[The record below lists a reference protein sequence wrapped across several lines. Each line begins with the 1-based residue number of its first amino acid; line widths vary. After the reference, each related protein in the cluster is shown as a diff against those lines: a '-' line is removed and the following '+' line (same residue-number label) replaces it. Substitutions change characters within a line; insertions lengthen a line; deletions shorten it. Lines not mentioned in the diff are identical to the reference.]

1 MEQPISK
8 VREPHI
14 CRTLITAL
22 IMAGKT
28 CTDIMAVC
36 KDMGHQCVEVDV
48 TESAK
53 ALRDVLPKT
62 LTKLIDQTAPFRIT
76 EPIHVE
82 WMKTLGVFEILDFMA
97 RKDIEDPPP
106 YFKWIRDAI
115 WICSNPPIHAL
126 VNALLFNGDTS
137 TDVADVIQFKYRKQ
151 ISTEALELYQKL
163 FFNVD
168 GVSAMHV
175 IQLCNHMSN
184 SSIVLRQMSDPEY
197 AKRSGKPELDTGFT
211 EAMIFH
217 NSNYIKWKLGYKKI
231 KPPSSTDFLEQVML
245 DASNKYYEATMMNEF
260 AERSYLEGNSMVTG
274 EAVEQTTTM
283 YRNAEKERSK
293 LMKSYTDLYIKASNS
308 RPVGAGTKS
317 KADELIEEL
326 SQLRMTFDD
335 IAEHIIDIN
344 SMPDI
349 AGEIAMDIKGMP
361 TGITD
366 EEQ

>member
-22 IMAGKT
+22 IMAGKP
-28 CTDIMAVC
+28 CTEIMSVC
-36 KDMGHQCVEVDV
+36 KDMGHQCIEIDV
-48 TESAK
+48 TTSAK
-53 ALRDVLPKT
+53 VLRDVLPKN
-62 LTKLIDQTAPFRIT
+62 LSKMIDQSAPFRIN
-76 EPIHVE
+76 EPVHVE
-82 WMKTLGVFEILDFMA
+82 WMNEFGVFEILDFMA
-97 RKDIEDPPP
+97 RKDMEDPPP

-126 VNALLFNGDTS
+126 VNALLFNGDQCA
-137 TDVADVIQFKYRKQ
+137 DVADVVQFKYRKQ
-151 ISTEALELYQKL
+151 IGTDALEIYKKL

-175 IQLCNHMSN
+175 IQLCNHMTN
-184 SSIVLRQMSDPEY
+184 SSIVLRQMSDPDY
-197 AKRSGKPELDTGFT
+197 VRKNNKPELDTGFT

-217 NSNYIKWKLGYKKI
+217 NSNYIKWKLGYKNI
-231 KPPSSTDFLEQVML
+231 KPPSSTEFLEQVML
-245 DASNKYYEATMMNEF
+245 DASNKYYEAT
-260 AERSYLEGNSMVTG
+260 ERSYLEGNSMVTG

-326 SQLRMTFDD
+326 SQLRMTFDSITD
-335 IAEHIIDIN
+335 HIIDIN

-361 TGITD
+361 TGVID